1 MNRAPECL
9 RKSPIMVETDSK
21 GNTSTRI
28 AEPYVV
34 FMQQLAIGRYPEEMG
49 MLPGGVLRA
58 RRKMN
63 RAGIQFPRGTDNP
76 WGLTPNERRIIH
88 AVDSG
93 NVTYKSISEQ
103 TGLSIYSVR
112 VHTSRLRRNGME
124 LNIKRENAR
133 ASS

>member
-9 RKSPIMVETDSK
+9 RKSPIIVEADQE

-28 AEPYVV
+28 TEPYVA
-34 FMQQLAIGRYPEEMG
+34 FMQQLAIGKYSEEMG
-49 MLPGGVLRA
+49 MSTSGVLRVI
-58 RRKMN
+58 RKMN

-76 WGLTPNERRIIH
+76 WGLTPAERKIIH

-112 VHTSRLRRNGME
+112 VHTSRLRRNRMQ
-124 LNIKRENAR
+124 LNIRRENAR